1 MDGFVPGQPILSKE
15 QQEQV
20 ILKTF
25 GLGEPVQ
32 EQAPVQN
39 EEVVQLTKAEYERL
53 MAGNQVQEQ
62 TAVEQEVQTEAEPV
76 VDPLSEI
83 DRIFGFL
90 QPESGKETEAVV
102 EQEVTQTVV
111 QPTALELQTAE
122 ITRLQDETKNFY
134 SKVGELA
141 EKEYGMSQ
149 KEAISLIMG
158 LTTEELAQIAYVKKG
173 ISAGA
178 TANELV
184 QSRKPQAPNSIASM
198 NNATVPTN
206 VVEQEY
212 VPQRNPFTF

>member
-25 GLGEPVQ
+25 GLSEPVQ
-32 EQAPVQN
+32 EQTTVQN
-39 EEVVQLTKAEYERL
+39 EEVVQLTRAEYERL
-53 MAGNQVQEQ
+53 MTGNQAQEQ
-62 TAVEQEVQTEAEPV
+62 TPVEQEVQTEVEPV
-76 VDPLSEI
+76 IDPLSEI

-90 QPESGKETEAVV
+90 QPETEKEPDPVV
-102 EQEVTQTVV
+102 EQPVTQPVS

-173 ISAGA
+173 INAGA

-184 QSRKPQAPNSIASM
+184 QSRKPQAPKTIASM